1 MPFTGANAHLDR
13 RRRTAYGA
21 AVMRSRSPLLVA
33 ALVLCLQS
41 VGSSVSAAEPGAVG
55 PAITAD
61 RAVDR
66 SVAVIETLS
75 DSAGPYATRA
85 RAPDGRWQSPS
96 GDAVLIDEAW
106 WTPLRPLVAVPRP
119 RPDRELRRAI
129 RARIAPAATKAGPDR
144 LIDVS
149 MGDVD
154 GDGRVDLV
162 TSHRRPFRP
171 TFINATRPR
180 RFWRDEHGLSAHVGV
195 YRPDDLS
202 EVWVAGT
209 LLRPVARL
217 AACDGALA
225 VAYGRLDA
233 PGTVSTS
240 AWRWVVFGFLP
251 AEPLP
256 GPGTPICVD
265 IDGDGR
271 TEPAITGRSAP

>member
-1 MPFTGANAHLDR
+1 M
-13 RRRTAYGA
+13 
-21 AVMRSRSPLLVA
+21 LVA
-33 ALVLCLQS
+33 APTIAAAADEATLG
-41 VGSSVSAAEPGAVG
+41 VG
-55 PAITAD
+55 
-61 RAVDR
+61 
-66 SVAVIETLS
+66 ETRILGGETQVLS
-75 DSAGPYATRA
+75 DADGPYASRERRA
-85 RAPDGRWQSPS
+85 DGRWATPA
-96 GDAVLIDEAW
+96 GDAVLLDEAW
-106 WTPLRPLVAVPRP
+106 WTPLRPLVAVST
-119 RPDRELRRAI
+119 PDTAIAPELL
-129 RARIAPAATKAGPDR
+129 ARIREDVAPAATRHLPDR
-144 LIDVS
+144 LMAIS
-149 MGDVD
+149 LGDIT
-154 GDGRVDLV
+154 GDGIPELV

-180 RFWRDEHGLSAHVGV
+180 RFWQDEHGLSAHVGV